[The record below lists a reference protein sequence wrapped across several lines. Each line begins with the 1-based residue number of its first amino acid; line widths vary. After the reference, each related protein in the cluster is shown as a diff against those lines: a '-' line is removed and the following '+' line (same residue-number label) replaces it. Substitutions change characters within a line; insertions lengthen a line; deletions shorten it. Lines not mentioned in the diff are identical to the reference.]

1 MFSSKARL
9 QKRTPENGIDR
20 EQFIGLLSE
29 EYYTT
34 TLVGESF
41 SYNLQRNAFVASP

>member
-9 QKRTPENGIDR
+9 QKRTPEKGIDR

-29 EYYTT
+29 EYYT